1 MLNDQLH
8 ISSHGPV
15 ILSCINALT
24 VSKGH
29 VMPGRMKCL
38 QRSGALIWL
47 ECFNSVDSRK
57 HRREG
62 RQWRFTCKCLATA
75 SLIHIQECYVFN
87 LTPGKGQP
95 RKTSAASIYRFVPS
109 ESNQGEEDSNSG
121 IWGRGN
127 NNWLL
132 LGGLNYSDV
141 DSTRSMV
148 SKQFS
153 TWSLLIPNSFPYML
167 EGLWKA
173 LMALGMA
180 VLWQG
185 TKKS

>member
-1 MLNDQLH
+1 M
-8 ISSHGPV
+8 V
-15 ILSCINALT
+15 LSCINALT

-38 QRSGALIWL
+38 QRSGTLIWL

-57 HRREG
+57 NTNARASDGALRVDVSPPLHSY
-62 RQWRFTCKCLATA
+62 TLAN
-75 SLIHIQECYVFN
+75 SYVFN
-87 LTPGKGQP
+87 LTSVKGQP
-95 RKTSAASIYRFVPS
+95 RKTSAASIYRFVPL
-109 ESNQGEEDSNSG
+109 ESNQGEQDSNSG

-132 LGGLNYSDV
+132 LGGLNYRDV

-148 SKQFS
+148 GKQFS